1 MGLGFESPC
10 AHQNLIRPRAG
21 FNFGMGKLDENPDG
35 VRHDSRFRKHSVAI
49 AWIEN
54 NLSKLLDI
62 FYFKKIILCDKIY
75 IMKNVLKILGFFVF
89 GFWVIDAK
97 ALFPVAPGDEVYIEI
112 TSATN
117 LGDLNIANHG
127 TITGI
132 SVDPGIGVLIQNYG
146 TVNGDVNLL
155 CNDTSCAQLY
165 QIITGAVD
173 SELDTDDMHAIS
185 NLSGHTVIVMNSAN
199 EISLADVI
207 VAAGDA
213 SQIILTGPGVVVDVC
228 AIGEHPAISFNP
240 GSEFLANFDSDP
252 RPAGTANS
260 VSLIV
265 QGITENWDETQ
276 PFLTGIEDF
285 ANFAGAMFEGVDS
298 MFAPVARPYGDSLY
312 VDMVRQTNY
321 GIVFENDLGDWLD
334 ELRDYAPDDKLL
346 GALDAA
352 RTRAGLRD
360 VLSRSMRT
368 NPIRL
373 MDPVRSFNTFVLG
386 EHIHDLAFGI
396 VAEPFYI
403 YSSDFSVLGGGA
415 GVSGRIAKNL
425 VAKFGAYAGKMDYD
439 GDLDN
444 FSGMI
449 YGANFGAM
457 YKDSDFYVRGIGTVS
472 SAQFNDIEV
481 FDGTRGVQNPNG
493 ISGAGAID
501 GGLVFRLF
509 DEFDLTPFVGARFD
523 YAHVL
528 NFNNT
533 DLNIRFGLNIDK
545 EATVDGNKYAF
556 GVQAVGQTNGEI
568 YGAIYTDIMSV
579 VDGVGGRLQFGIL
592 NDDFGLSY
600 KIALDAKFTF

>member
-1 MGLGFESPC
+1 
-10 AHQNLIRPRAG
+10 
-21 FNFGMGKLDENPDG
+21 
-35 VRHDSRFRKHSVAI
+35 
-49 AWIEN
+49 
-54 NLSKLLDI
+54 
-62 FYFKKIILCDKIY
+62 
-75 IMKNVLKILGFFVF
+75 MKNILKILCFFVF
-89 GFWVIDAK
+89 EFIVMGVHAHTIEDGVLYIFAGETYDA
-97 ALFPVAPGDEVYIEI
+97 DI
-112 TSATN
+112 TFDSETPYLSIVN
-117 LGDLNIANHG
+117 MGV
-127 TITGI
+127 ITGNI
-132 SVDPGIGVLIQNYG
+132 TVDAGVVVPIQNYG
-146 TVNGDVNLL
+146 EITGDINLL
-155 CNDTSCAQLY
+155 CNDDSCAQVY
-165 QIITGAVD
+165 QIITGIV
-173 SELDTDDMHAIS
+173 DTDSGLNDMNPIS
-185 NLSGHTVIVMNSAN
+185 GLTGYNVIVANYAN
-199 EISLADVI
+199 EISLADIIAVAGNAGQI
-207 VAAGDA
+207 V
-213 SQIILTGPGVVVDVC
+213 LTGPNVVVDVC
-228 AIGEHPAISFNP
+228 AIGNHPGILLNP
-240 GSEFLANFDSDP
+240 GAITEIVGESNTNPETGETIS
-252 RPAGTANS
+252 S
-260 VSLIV
+260 VSFSV
-265 QGITENWDETQ
+265 YGITEDWDETQ

-334 ELRDYAPDDKLL
+334 ELRDDAPDDKLL

-449 YGANFGAM
+449 YGANFGAL

-545 EATVDGNKYAF
+545 EATVDGNKYAL